1 MIGLT
6 IETSCDET
14 SVAILRDGREVLSN
28 VVSTQIE
35 IHKNYGGVVPEIAS
49 REHISNISY
58 VVEEAIKKAGINF
71 SDLEYIGVTYGP
83 GLIGAL
89 LVGVSYA
96 KALAYALNIPI
107 VPTHHI
113 AGHIAANYLTYK
125 ELEPEFLSLVVSG
138 GHTHLIYVKDYTEF
152 EILGKTRDDAV
163 GEAFDKVA
171 RTLGLKYPGGPE
183 VSKLAKLGKPSYKL
197 PKTKFENYDFSFSGI
212 KTAVINIA
220 HKEGEKL
227 IKEDLAASFEN
238 TVCEEL
244 VSTTIRVM
252 KDKNINKI
260 ALAGGVSANLK
271 LRELLKSEA
280 EKNGFEVYLPD
291 LKYCTDNAAMI
302 GAAAYYNFISG
313 KKYDIIDKLDLNAI
327 ANLKIDE

>member
-1 MIGLT
+1 M
-6 IETSCDET
+6 
-14 SVAILRDGREVLSN
+14 
-28 VVSTQIE
+28 
-35 IHKNYGGVVPEIAS
+35 VPEIAS

-58 VVEEAIKKAGINF
+58 VVEEAIREAGINF

-197 PKTKFENYDFSFSGI
+197 PKTKFEDYDFSFSGI

>member
-14 SVAILRDGREVLSN
+14 SVAILRDGREDLSN
-28 VVSTQIE
+28 IVSTQIE

-313 KKYDIIDKLDLNAI
+313 KKYHIIDKLDLNAI

>member
-28 VVSTQIE
+28 IVSTQIE

-58 VVEEAIKKAGINF
+58 VVEEAIREAGINF

-183 VSKLAKLGKPSYKL
+183 VSNLAKLGKPSYKL

>member
-28 VVSTQIE
+28 IVSTQIE

-58 VVEEAIKKAGINF
+58 VVEEAIREAGINF

-113 AGHIAANYLTYK
+113 AGHISANYLTYK

-197 PKTKFENYDFSFSGI
+197 PKTKFEDYDFSFSGI

>member
-28 VVSTQIE
+28 IVSTQIE

-58 VVEEAIKKAGINF
+58 VVEEAIREAGINF

-197 PKTKFENYDFSFSGI
+197 PKTKFEDYDFSFSGI

>member
-28 VVSTQIE
+28 IVSTQIE

-197 PKTKFENYDFSFSGI
+197 PKTKFEDYDFSFSGI